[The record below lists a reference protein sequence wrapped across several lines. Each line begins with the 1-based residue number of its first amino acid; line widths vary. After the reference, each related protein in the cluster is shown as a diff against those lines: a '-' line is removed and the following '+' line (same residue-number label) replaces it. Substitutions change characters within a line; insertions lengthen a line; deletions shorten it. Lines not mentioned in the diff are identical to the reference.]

1 MSAKLSPVEK
11 DILRKLSVSELR
23 FLSKIAQDKDFETF
37 VKITE
42 ILVDYEKNYVF
53 KISENDKDLPILKA
67 NARGRAGGYTQFGR
81 LIVAAGSEIER
92 REKELE
98 EKKESDKDA

>member
-1 MSAKLSPVEK
+1 MNKLSAVER
-11 DILRKLSVSELR
+11 DILRKLSLNQLQ
-23 FLSKIAQDKDFETF
+23 FLSNIAHDKDFDTL

-53 KISENDKDLPILKA
+53 KLAENEELAILKA

-81 LIVAAGSEIER
+81 IIVAASSEIER
-92 REKELE
+92 REKERE
-98 EKKESDKDA
+98 EVKKNV